1 MSENKFKN
9 LLKDRKKLTYIGIAV
24 TVVIVLVLAIFTI
37 TSQSQLSEREQQIE
51 ELKLAN
57 EQLALAG
64 EYEQL
69 NTAFINYETQTKFLA
84 NDSLIVK
91 YGEAKDK
98 VEKLLTELKT
108 QKITSEKRIR
118 QLKDEISSL
127 KNIMRHYIEQI
138 DSLKKENAGLK
149 AENKEIKN
157 ENRKLTSHVDEIQKK
172 NEVLNERMT
181 LAEKLN
187 VTGLTL
193 IPIKGNGKLE
203 KKIKK
208 ARQLKVTFT
217 IPQNN
222 STPVGEKTIFLRIT
236 NPEGSLL
243 GGNGTFEFEGGNVE
257 YTERKTI
264 EYTGEEIPD
273 IAIFWNVNAT
283 LTPGEYR
290 VELFADNYRI
300 ASKSVLI
307 KK

>member
-1 MSENKFKN
+1 MSENKFKD
-9 LLKDRKKLTYIGIAV
+9 LLKDRKKLTYIGIAAAV
-24 TVVIVLVLAIFTI
+24 IIVIVVLLSVLVSRDNEHQQEI
-37 TSQSQLSEREQQIE
+37 EQ
-51 ELKLAN
+51 LKLEN

-149 AENKEIKN
+149 AENKEIKSQ
-157 ENRKLTSHVDEIQKK
+157 NRKLTSHVDEIQKK
-172 NEVLNERMT
+172 NEVLSERMT

-193 IPIKGNGKLE
+193 TPIKGNGKPE
-203 KKIKK
+203 KRIKK
-208 ARQLKVTFT
+208 ARQLKVSFT

-264 EYTGEEIPD
+264 EYTGEEIPG
-273 IAIFWNVNAT
+273 ITIFWNVNAT

-290 VELFADNYRI
+290 VELFADNFRI
-300 ASKSVLI
+300 ASKTILI
-307 KK
+307 QK